1 MSENSSRG
9 EYNSTAIINSS
20 IVEFMVAKR
29 AGRRPGNSGTREAIL
44 EAARRQFAEL
54 GYDRTTLRSVAAEAG
69 VDPALVVHFFGSKKQ
84 LFLAGVELP
93 IDPLALAEELAAAPR
108 SEVGA
113 RMATFLLTAMEDP
126 DVRRRWIGMI
136 RAATSEPE
144 AATRLRAILETRLFT
159 PLAEALGA
167 EDAQFRATL
176 AGSHIVGIGMAR
188 YIVGVEPIASA
199 APEKIAA
206 AVAPTLQRYL
216 VEPL

>member
-1 MSENSSRG
+1 
-9 EYNSTAIINSS
+9 
-20 IVEFMVAKR
+20 MVAKR
-29 AGRRPGNSGTREAIL
+29 AGRRPGKSNTREAIL
-44 EAARRQFAEL
+44 DAARRQFAEH

-69 VDPALVVHFFGSKKQ
+69 VDPALVVHFFGSKQK
-84 LFLAGVELP
+84 LFLAGVDLP
-93 IDPLALAEELAAAPR
+93 IDPAALADEIASAPR

-113 RMATFLLTAMEDP
+113 RMAAFLLGALDNP
-126 DVRRRWIGMI
+126 DVRNRWIAMV

-144 AATRLRAILETRLFT
+144 AAHRLREILETRLFT
-159 PLAEALGA
+159 PLAEALGV

-176 AGSHIVGIGMAR
+176 AGSHVVGLGMAR

-206 AVAPTLQRYL
+206 AVGPTLQRYL